1 MNWRVSDFNQIMM
14 MMMKVNDDDG
24 MVFQGPG
31 FTPPYRYENEGPINI
46 LQWPLIFL

>member
-24 MVFQGPG
+24 MVFQGLVSP
-31 FTPPYRYENEGPINI
+31 RHIAMKMRV
-46 LQWPLIFL
+46 L